1 MKTLQDLVD
10 ELNKSSEPA
19 MLFYISD
26 VFLELPTII
35 CCLYGYYWELVRFDE
50 DDEVHILPE
59 FNNMSNDIKEPILS
73 YLIKHRPQDWF
84 EEEKRY
90 KVIISQSISS
100 SYEETYTVLC
110 KEYKDGYF
118 KFKTI
123 LLSESELTNKPE
135 YVFTETQIEDVKSYL
150 PENMRKIIDLG
161 KVEVKD
167 D

>member
-26 VFLELPTII
+26 VFLELPTIT
-35 CCLYGYYWELVRFDE
+35 CCLYGDYWELVRFDE

-59 FNNMSNDIKEPILS
+59 FNNMSNDIRGPILS

-90 KVIISQSISS
+90 KVIISQNVSS
-100 SYEETYTVLC
+100 SDEEETYTVLC
-110 KEYKDGYF
+110 KEYKDGHF
-118 KFKTI
+118 KCKTI
-123 LLSESELTNKPE
+123 SLRKPDLTNAPE
-135 YVFTETQIEDVKSYL
+135 YVFTETQIEDIKSYL
-150 PENMRKIIDLG
+150 PANMQKIIDLG
-161 KVEVKD
+161 KVEQD